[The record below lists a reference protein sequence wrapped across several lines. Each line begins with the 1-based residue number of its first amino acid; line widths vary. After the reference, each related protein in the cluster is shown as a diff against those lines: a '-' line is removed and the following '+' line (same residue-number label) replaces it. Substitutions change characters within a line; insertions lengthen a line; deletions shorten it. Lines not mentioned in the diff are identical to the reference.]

1 MNFRNHPDFIILD
14 FETTGLDPA
23 QAEIIEIGA
32 IKISEGRIVDRYS
45 TLVRSLGEVPSQI
58 ERITGIRDE
67 MLNGQPELH
76 EVASAFSD
84 FIAELPIVAHN
95 SSMELKFLQQYLAH
109 HLQSPETLEARVH
122 NSIWPIA
129 LILPDH
135 ASHSLEAL
143 RNWAGISGEEA
154 HRALPDCEAT
164 WEVLE
169 KVIHSLATDRKKL
182 IPVFKEFLPTEHA
195 WWGWIWEVADEAPKE
210 GDAVLVASRDSILR
224 KALERKPLGDL
235 REMKEADSERE
246 GKLEQSHFKILDP
259 QVKQAFTSSL
269 EGRSFSHRPQQVTMA
284 REILNAFTQNQR
296 IAIEAPTGTGKS
308 LAYLIPSTLA
318 AREQE
323 SPVIL
328 STHSKSLQ
336 DQLFEKDIP
345 LAETLLGGE
354 PIRATTVKGQE
365 NYLCLRKLFEAAS
378 SLAESATLEERWC
391 LSLLVAFASVS
402 RLAELDRISSYL
414 KSIAPTLEEWIDW
427 VRSNRWTTEGPTCA
441 FYKTCHFFDSA
452 RLAHQ
457 SDIIVANHALVSK
470 WPGHLPAIREI
481 VFDEAHHLENQ
492 LTQSF
497 STELSEA
504 ELTEVLDRF
513 MRKRGAAKISDM
525 AWVSRAI
532 SPLPLPEPVKG
543 RFDGDPESYFTRR
556 IETVRNRL
564 AHLRTL
570 IPLKLPKNREGSE
583 GYEMAIDLSLPMNAE
598 AFSLLDMLQEIYS
611 VIAELSESLGIAREV
626 AQENKLTGSAVDN
639 LKTYSD
645 RFEGVTDKIRSF
657 ISLFAQWKQE
667 SQTQV
672 QASTSSDPAAPAV
685 PAHRKDLTHL
695 RLLHWHTREL
705 DWRVTVTPIDVSKQG
720 AEYFDSLRSV
730 VLTSATLSS
739 GSLPHFLTDRIGIQL
754 AKPLIA
760 LPSPYALEKQAVA
773 FIPGDTP
780 LPGTPAHLDSLI
792 RFTEDAVR
800 KMGGRTL
807 LLVTSN
813 RRLSHAAEIL
823 RERLKGDGIE
833 VFDSVSD
840 RRAADH
846 FKQHERALLIGSERL
861 GEGLDIPG
869 KQLSLVI
876 IEKIHEGM
884 TRGALADER
893 KARTRFPVFDYDY
906 PLRMI
911 WLKQRIG
918 RLIRSTTDRG
928 AVVVFDSR
936 FHKWSPASR
945 SHVIKAVAPIPIAGM
960 DAGRIIEELDRFI

>member
-1 MNFRNHPDFIILD
+1 MNFTQCPDFVILD
-14 FETTGLDPA
+14 FETTGLDPT

-32 IKISEGRIVDRYS
+32 LKISEGKVVDRYT
-45 TLVRSLGEVPSQI
+45 TLVRSLGEVPPQI
-58 ERITGIRDE
+58 AQITGITDE

-76 EVASAFSD
+76 EVAAEFSE
-84 FIAELPIVAHN
+84 FVGELPIVAHN

-109 HLQSPETLEARVH
+109 HLPSPDSLESRVH

-135 ASHSLEAL
+135 GSHSLEAL
-143 RNWAGISGEEA
+143 RTWAGISGEEA

-169 KVIHSLATDRKKL
+169 KVIHHLANERKKL
-182 IPVFKEFLPTEHA
+182 IPVFKEFLPSEYA
-195 WWGWIWEVADEAPKE
+195 WWSWIWAVADDEVRD
-210 GDAVLVASRDSILR
+210 GDALIASTRDSILL
-224 KALERKPLGDL
+224 KALKREPLGDL

-246 GKLEQSHFKILDP
+246 GKLENAHFKELDP
-259 QVKQAFTSSL
+259 QVKAAFTTSR
-269 EGRSFSHRPQQVTMA
+269 EGVSFTHRPQQVQMA
-284 REILNAFTQNQR
+284 REILGAFAKNER

-308 LAYLIPSTLA
+308 LAYLIPATLA

-323 SPVIL
+323 SPVVL
-328 STHSKSLQ
+328 STHSKALQ

-345 LAETLLGGE
+345 LAEKILGGE

-365 NYLCLRKLFEAAS
+365 NYICLRKLFEAAS
-378 SLAESATLEERWC
+378 SLAESATLEERWS

-402 RLAELDRISSYL
+402 RLAELDRISTYL
-414 KSIAPTLEEWIDW
+414 KTIAPGLDEWIDW

-457 SDIIVANHALVSK
+457 SDIIVANHALVSS

-492 LTQSF
+492 LTKSF

-513 MRKRGAAKISDM
+513 VRKRGAAKISDM
-525 AWVSRAI
+525 AWISRAVA
-532 SPLPLPEPVKG
+532 PLPIPEPVKG

-556 IETVRNRL
+556 IETIRNRL
-564 AHLRTL
+564 AHLRSL
-570 IPLKLPKNREGSE
+570 IPLKLPQNREGSE

-598 AFSLLDMLQEIYS
+598 AFTVLEMLQEVFS
-611 VIAELSESLGIAREV
+611 VIAEVSETLGIARDA
-626 AQENKLTGSAVDN
+626 AQEAKLTGSALDN

-645 RFEGVTDKIRSF
+645 RFDGVTEKLRSF
-657 ISLFAQWKQE
+657 ISLFAHWRAEKKTE
-667 SQTQV
+667 PSEKPIPSQR
-672 QASTSSDPAAPAV
+672 AE
-685 PAHRKDLTHL
+685 LTHL

-705 DWRVTVTPIDVSKQG
+705 DWRVTVTPIDVSQEG
-720 AEYFDSLRSV
+720 REYFDSLRSV

-760 LPSPYALEKQAVA
+760 LPSPYQLEKQAVA
-773 FIPGDTP
+773 FIPGDIP
-780 LPGTPAHLDSLI
+780 IPGTAAHLDSLI

-813 RRLSHAAEIL
+813 RRLTYAAEIL
-823 RERLKGDGIE
+823 RERLKGDAIE

-846 FKQHERALLIGSERL
+846 FKKHERALLIGSERL

-911 WLKQRIG
+911 WLKQRVG

-928 AVVVFDSR
+928 AIVIFDSR

-945 SHVIKAVAPIPIAGM
+945 NHVIKAVAPIPIAGM
-960 DAGRIIEELDRFI
+960 DAGRIIQELDRFV